1 MVGPGREDPRDLT
14 LDVLAGVKGSFFCVV
29 DASKNERQHRNTS
42 WASPTRLQPDVGRCA
57 VA

>member
-42 WASPTRLQPDVGRCA
+42 WASPTRLDRKSV
-57 VA
+57 V